1 MPESVPTDAM
11 IQTFAGCIEGA
22 TVAITGMMV
31 QGVPWFRGN
40 DVAAAL
46 SYKDPRKAVARY
58 VADNHK
64 RPKAALLG
72 REKSGPPPDDSES
85 ESEAEVLD
93 HNSSIEMW
101 IDEPGVYALAFGSKK
116 PGAAAFRDW
125 VYSEVLPSI
134 RRTGTYTDPRR
145 QELDNERLAI
155 ENRAAAARAQQAE
168 LDVVNMARQALLAA
182 YGKLDDA
189 QEWAYHDRMSNVIR
203 GEAASSG
210 QELTHAGLYLADHL
224 PAAQVRQHR
233 AAFGK
238 ICARRLRAKLG
249 THDLP
254 KARKN
259 VDGHP
264 CDVIVFRVPQDL
276 DVLEAGLRELRGDAT
291 EEASSSSA
299 PPNLQSYFRSRPY

>member
-1 MPESVPTDAM
+1 
-11 IQTFAGCIEGA
+11 
-22 TVAITGMMV
+22 
-31 QGVPWFRGN
+31 
-40 DVAAAL
+40 
-46 SYKDPRKAVARY
+46 
-58 VADNHK
+58 
-64 RPKAALLG
+64 
-72 REKSGPPPDDSES
+72 
-85 ESEAEVLD
+85 
-93 HNSSIEMW
+93 MW
-101 IDEPGVYALAFGSKK
+101 IDEPGVYALVFRSKK
-116 PGAAAFRDW
+116 PEAKAFQDW

-155 ENRAAAARAQQAE
+155 ENRAAAARAQQVE
-168 LDVVNMARQALLAA
+168 LEVVNMARQALLAA

-189 QEWAYHDRMSNVIR
+189 QEWAYHDRVSNVIR

-264 CDVIVFRVPQDL
+264 CEVTVFRVPQDL
-276 DVLEAGLRELRGDAT
+276 DVLEASLRELQG
-291 EEASSSSA
+291 EASSSSEA
-299 PPNLQSYFRSRPY
+299 PNLQSYFRSRPYQRRGSLPLRFFFAAAEVSSGL

>member
-11 IQTFAGCIEGA
+11 IQTFAGCIDGT
-22 TVAITGMMV
+22 TVAVAAMV
-31 QGVPWFRGN
+31 VDGVPWFRGN

-46 SYKDPRKAVARY
+46 GYKDPRRSIAKY
-58 VADNHK
+58 VDDSHK
-64 RPKAALLG
+64 RPKGALLG
-72 REKSGPPPDDSES
+72 QANLAPPQEGSES
-85 ESEAEVLD
+85 ESEDEPRLA
-93 HNSSIEMW
+93 HNLNIEMW
-101 IDEPGVYALAFGSKK
+101 IDEPGVYALVFRSKK
-116 PGAAAFRDW
+116 PEAKAFQDW

-134 RRTGTYTDPRR
+134 RKTGTYTDPRR

-155 ENRAAAARAQQAE
+155 ENNVARQKGEIEVA
-168 LDVVNMARQALLAA
+168 NMARQALLNA

-189 QEWAYHDRMSNVIR
+189 QEWAYHDRVSNVLR

-264 CDVIVFRVPQDL
+264 CEVTVFRVPQDL
-276 DVLEAGLRELRGDAT
+276 DVLEASLRELQG
-291 EEASSSSA
+291 EASSSSDA
-299 PPNLQSYFRSRPY
+299 PNLQSYFRSRPY

>member
-1 MPESVPTDAM
+1 MPESVPAM
-11 IQTFAGCIEGA
+11 IQTFSSNLDGS
-22 TVAITGMMV
+22 TVAIAAMTVDGES
-31 QGVPWFRGN
+31 WFRAN

-46 SYKDPRKAVARY
+46 GYKRPRDAVARL
-58 VADNHK
+58 VDDEWK
-64 RPKAALLG
+64 RSKGDLEGSWDSQL
-72 REKSGPPPDDSES
+72 PP
-85 ESEAEVLD
+85 D
-93 HNSSIEMW
+93 HNSNLEVW
-101 IDEPGVYALAFGSKK
+101 IAEPGVFDLINSSKLPQAKAFK
-116 PGAAAFRDW
+116 RW
-125 VYSEVLPSI
+125 VHGEVLPSI
-134 RRTGTYTDPRR
+134 RRTGSYTDPRR
-145 QELDNERLAI
+145 QELETERLAI
-155 ENRAAAARAQQAE
+155 ENNVARQRGEIEVAT
-168 LDVVNMARQALLAA
+168 MARQALLDA

-189 QEWAYHDRMSNVIR
+189 QEWAYHDRVSNVLR

-264 CDVIVFRVPQDL
+264 CEVTVFRVPQDL
-276 DVLEAGLRELRGDAT
+276 DVLEASLRELQGET
-291 EEASSSSA
+291 EEASSSSEA
-299 PPNLQSYFRSRPY
+299 PNLRSYFRSRPY